1 MSASRLRN
9 RRAQH
14 EGPSMTGDAVPAGDA
29 ADALDA
35 PETFKVWLL
44 DVGPDEY
51 GDAVLCKFG
60 NKTILID
67 GAHPADAEGKGGHPS
82 IPDQLG
88 KLLDQEPP
96 YRVSLLIV
104 SHAHQDHIGCLP
116 KLVQDD
122 LLRPDWALIV
132 DPELGWGRA
141 GGEDRDAAITDN
153 RVRVLASALREEVR
167 SDRTDDETLE
177 RFMVDAVTLED
188 RYNRMLDTL
197 ASRGT
202 RIVRHGRDSGVA
214 ITAAFADVGL
224 RIIGPSRSHML
235 ECAEI
240 INQQSLDAIRLATDA
255 FRQDAE
261 ADVLDVYRR
270 LAGSAQDALDV
281 SRPGPAVNLQSIVT
295 RFLYRGHRFLFA
307 GDMQFEKPE
316 VNNDFL
322 KNGVRRLRQRIA
334 QEAPYSLVKLSHH
347 GSFNAFS
354 EQILQELGNTRLYG
368 ICAGEFSKHHPNA
381 GVLNVLDDHRD
392 DIRWARTDRNGLV
405 TVTFKDNEVR
415 VKLTSGEISDPQ
427 PNSFDLLAGVGGEQ
441 PLVVG
446 TGEQITPSETPGQ
459 LPEVAQAGGGER
471 EAVEVHAKIPH
482 VSTRVT
488 ITVDVQPG
496 SVGRTAPLLR
506 EAPEVGSVP
515 TDTLRIA
522 GGRQLPEILF
532 VTSREALA
540 ANIGVAE
547 SARVLASIR
556 ACRLPLLDDLPAR
569 LSNAGT
575 AAELVRR
582 RLAQHPNVKGIV
594 LVGGYDVVPA
604 LALDSLTPQLRQR
617 LPTND
622 DPDRFVVWSDDVYGV
637 RGSSGRLELPVSRI
651 PDGKSAQIVFAALQA
666 ARNGAGARRV
676 GVRNVARPFAD
687 HVYRA
692 LPGTGNLYVSQ
703 PVIFNQQTP
712 TVDLKSERVYF
723 MLHGDYV
730 DSSRFW
736 GEGTVDHTEAVNVSN
751 IPEQFDGVVF
761 TGCCWGAL
769 TVDTPAGRAVPG
781 RPFGQKTPDS
791 SIALSFLGRGATA
804 FIGCT
809 GAHYSPLESPYKYFG
824 GPMHEAFW
832 RHYNTGTAPAQALF
846 NAKSEY
852 HRGIPHGRSGATSTA
867 IENKIL
873 RQYTCLGLG
882 W

>member
-1 MSASRLRN
+1 M
-9 RRAQH
+9 
-14 EGPSMTGDAVPAGDA
+14 
-29 ADALDA
+29 
-35 PETFKVWLL
+35 
-44 DVGPDEY
+44 
-51 GDAVLCKFG
+51 
-60 NKTILID
+60 
-67 GAHPADAEGKGGHPS
+67 
-82 IPDQLG
+82 
-88 KLLDQEPP
+88 
-96 YRVSLLIV
+96 
-104 SHAHQDHIGCLP
+104 
-116 KLVQDD
+116 
-122 LLRPDWALIV
+122 
-132 DPELGWGRA
+132 
-141 GGEDRDAAITDN
+141 
-153 RVRVLASALREEVR
+153 
-167 SDRTDDETLE
+167 
-177 RFMVDAVTLED
+177 
-188 RYNRMLDTL
+188 
-197 ASRGT
+197 
-202 RIVRHGRDSGVA
+202 A

-368 ICAGEFSKHHPNA
+368 ICAGESSKHHPNA

-446 TGEQITPSETPGQ
+446 TGEQITPSEPPGQ

-522 GGRQLPEILF
+522 GGRQLPGSSLSPAVKRSQQTSELRSLRAFSLPFAHAGCRSLTICRLASQMQERLPNLF
-532 VTSREALA
+532 AAGLRSTRTSRALCSWA
-540 ANIGVAE
+540 AMTW
-547 SARVLASIR
+547 
-556 ACRLPLLDDLPAR
+556 C
-569 LSNAGT
+569 
-575 AAELVRR
+575 
-582 RLAQHPNVKGIV
+582 
-594 LVGGYDVVPA
+594 
-604 LALDSLTPQLRQR
+604 LR
-617 LPTND
+617 
-622 DPDRFVVWSDDVYGV
+622 
-637 RGSSGRLELPVSRI
+637 
-651 PDGKSAQIVFAALQA
+651 
-666 ARNGAGARRV
+666 
-676 GVRNVARPFAD
+676 
-687 HVYRA
+687 
-692 LPGTGNLYVSQ
+692 
-703 PVIFNQQTP
+703 
-712 TVDLKSERVYF
+712 
-723 MLHGDYV
+723 
-730 DSSRFW
+730 
-736 GEGTVDHTEAVNVSN
+736 
-751 IPEQFDGVVF
+751 
-761 TGCCWGAL
+761 
-769 TVDTPAGRAVPG
+769 
-781 RPFGQKTPDS
+781 
-791 SIALSFLGRGATA
+791 
-804 FIGCT
+804 
-809 GAHYSPLESPYKYFG
+809 
-824 GPMHEAFW
+824 W
-832 RHYNTGTAPAQALF
+832 R
-846 NAKSEY
+846 
-852 HRGIPHGRSGATSTA
+852 STA
-867 IENKIL
+867 
-873 RQYTCLGLG
+873 
-882 W
+882 